1 MAGGADGSPRV
12 SVCDGSGVDDGGTLE
27 LEEED
32 VLDLDLELDLVGRA
46 EYLSLMNFGLGR
58 SLGLGFGKLTDGSS
72 ASTAAVYP
80 DQIWAG
86 YEPPVTFL
94 PPTFFMETLPTGDP
108 IHTAVASCGV

>member
-1 MAGGADGSPRV
+1 MAGGADGSSPRV
-12 SVCDGSGVDDGGTLE
+12 SVCDESGVDDGGTLE
-27 LEEED
+27 LEEGD
-32 VLDLDLELDLVGRA
+32 LLDLELDLVERV
-46 EYLSLMNFGLGR
+46 EYLSLINFGLGR
-58 SLGLGFGKLTDGSS
+58 SLELGFGKLTDGSS

-80 DQIWAG
+80 AQIWAG